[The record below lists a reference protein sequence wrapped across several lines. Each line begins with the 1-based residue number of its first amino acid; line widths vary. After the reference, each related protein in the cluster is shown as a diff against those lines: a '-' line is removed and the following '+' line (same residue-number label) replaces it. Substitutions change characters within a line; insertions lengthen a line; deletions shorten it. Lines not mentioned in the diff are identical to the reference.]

1 MLTAHEIV
9 KQVKKGNILIAPFDL
24 SQLNPNSYNVN
35 LAPRLKVYEKGC
47 ILDPKEENKC
57 YNEIVIPKE
66 GYVLVP
72 NTLYIGSTVETIGSD
87 KYISAIDGRSS
98 MGRLGMQIHLTA
110 GFGDIGFEGNYTLE
124 ITVVNPLRIYPNY
137 PIAQVYF
144 EKPDGKVDFLY
155 HGRYQ
160 GQTGATESRS
170 NLNSNDIKGYHYWKD
185 VMDDKYWR

>member
-1 MLTAHEIV
+1 MLTGNEIL
-9 KQVKKGNILIAPFDL
+9 KQVKKGNILIAPFEL
-24 SQLNPNSYNVN
+24 SQLNPNSYNVR
-35 LAPRLKVYEKGC
+35 LAQRLKVYEKGA
-47 ILDPKEENKC
+47 ILDPTQENQC
-57 YNEIVIPKE
+57 YNEIMIPKE
-66 GYVLVP
+66 GFVLVP
-72 NTLYIGSTVETIGSD
+72 NTLYIGSTIETIGTD

-124 ITVVNPLRIYPNY
+124 ITVVNPLRIYAGY

-160 GQTGATESRS
+160 YQSGATESKS
-170 NLNSNDIKGYHYWKD
+170 NIDSNNIKGYHYKE
-185 VMDDKYWR
+185 R